1 MPRARAAGPS
11 RPAGLLLTPGSN
23 GDPDHAPLVAVAEA
37 VERAG
42 IPVRRFGFGSP
53 AKGGRGPAPAAT
65 AVARIRAEADRWA
78 AELGVPPARLLLG
91 GRSFGGRMCSVAVAE
106 GQPAAGLVLLSY
118 PLHAPGRPDRLR
130 VEHLPAI
137 TVPVLA
143 VSGATDPYGSPDEL
157 ADALTLVAGPVT
169 VRCVT
174 GPHVPKD
181 PAVVADAVAAWAAA
195 RPIGR
200 VGHPPIGGPQD

>member
-1 MPRARAAGPS
+1 MTAAAAGGG

-23 GDPDHAPLVAVAEA
+23 GDPDHPPLLAVAEA

-42 IPVRRFGFGSP
+42 VPVRRFGFGSP
-53 AKGGRGPAPAAT
+53 DKDGRGPAPAAT

-78 AELGVPPARLLLG
+78 GELGVPASRLLLG

-106 GQPAAGLVLLSY
+106 GQPSAGLVLLSY
-118 PLHAPGRPDRLR
+118 PLHPPGRPDRLR
-130 VEHLPAI
+130 VEHLPRVR
-137 TVPVLA
+137 VPVLA

-157 ADALTLVAGPVT
+157 AAAFAAVGGPLTHVT
-169 VRCVT
+169 VA

-181 PAVVADAVAAWAAA
+181 AAAVADTVAAW
-195 RPIGR
+195 
-200 VGHPPIGGPQD
+200 VLTLSS